1 LKGKRRGVLE
11 KKNERTSEKN
21 YALWERR
28 VLGNIFTFAIQNLPN
43 LEKLINYTG
52 LVFGRIYMNSLN
64 SIYVVILFS
73 K

>member
-11 KKNERTSEKN
+11 KRNERTSEKN

-43 LEKLINYTG
+43 LEKLIN
-52 LVFGRIYMNSLN
+52 
-64 SIYVVILFS
+64 ILDKFFEGFI
-73 K
+73 